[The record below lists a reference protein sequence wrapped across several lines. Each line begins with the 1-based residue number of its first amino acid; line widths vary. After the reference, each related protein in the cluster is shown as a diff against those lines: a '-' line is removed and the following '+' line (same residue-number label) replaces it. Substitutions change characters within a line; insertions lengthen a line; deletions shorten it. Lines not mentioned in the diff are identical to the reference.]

1 MTSSRRLMLAVLIL
15 TVGAGAVAA
24 LAPGGLG
31 DPQPEVVTE
40 GVSAD
45 LYRAVV
51 GVPAGVVRLGEH
63 AALGAPLLL
72 LAALAWVGW
81 VGRRRRTGATAVV
94 ALTGA
99 GAVLA
104 YVTSEALKLVVDQ
117 ERPCRAIADVPGWVP
132 CPPAGDW
139 SFPSNHSTVAGAL
152 ATGLVLAAPRLAGFA
167 VPAGLLAAAAR
178 VVAGVHYPHDV
189 VAGLLLGTAV
199 TAAVVVLLTPA
210 VRRPVGS
217 TRDRCAPGR
226 PAR

>member
-1 MTSSRRLMLAVLIL
+1 MTFIRRLIPAVLIL
-15 TVGAGAVAA
+15 AAGVGAVGT

-31 DPQPEVVTE
+31 DPRPQVVTG

-45 LYRAVV
+45 LYRDVV
-51 GVPAGVVRLGEH
+51 GVPADVVRLGEH
-63 AALGAPLLL
+63 VALGAPLALSV
-72 LAALAWVGW
+72 ALAWVGW
-81 VGRRRRTGATAVV
+81 VGWRRRTAATAVV
-94 ALTGA
+94 ALTAA

-139 SFPSNHSTVAGAL
+139 SFPSNHATVAGAL

-189 VAGLLLGTAV
+189 VAGLFLGMAT

-210 VRRPVGS
+210 VRRPVGPS
-217 TRDRCAPGR
+217 RDRCAPGR
-226 PAR
+226 PAH

>member
-1 MTSSRRLMLAVLIL
+1 MTSFRRLVLAVLIL
-15 TVGAGAVAA
+15 AVGAGAVTL

-45 LYRAVV
+45 LYRDVV

-63 AALGAPLLL
+63 LALGAPLVLS
-72 LAALAWVGW
+72 AALAWVGW
-81 VGRRRRTGATAVV
+81 LGWGRRTGANAAV

-178 VVAGVHYPHDV
+178 VLAGVHYPHDV
-189 VAGLLLGTAV
+189 VAGLILGAAI
-199 TAAVVVLLTPA
+199 TAAVVVLLAPA
-210 VRRPVGS
+210 VRRLVGPD
-217 TRDRCAPGR
+217 RDRCAPGR
-226 PAR
+226 PAQ